1 MANKTKR
8 MFSSVITK
16 QDEFLD
22 MPLSAQAL
30 YFHINMEADDEGFV
44 ANVRSLMRQVR
55 GSEDDLKI
63 LVAKRYL
70 LTFESGVVVVK
81 HWLIHNTIRQ
91 DRVIETSYKEEKSR
105 LLVKENM
112 SYTEDLGGVG
122 HLTDKCQPNLIGL
135 YSNSNIEINSLIDI
149 EKKEIIESKEIKEKE
164 KENKETKEQKEKN
177 VVFSVIGYLND
188 KCNTRYRVNN
198 TRTQAYIKARLSEGY
213 TVEDFK
219 TVIDTKYKEWYGTDM
234 AKYLTPETLF
244 RPSNFE
250 KYLNQHQIDGD
261 NRWDKIDMEDF

>member
-44 ANVRSLMRQVR
+44 SNVKSLMRQVR
-55 GSEDDLKI
+55 SSEDDLKI

-70 LTFESGVVVVK
+70 LTFESGVVVIK

-91 DRVIETSYKEEKSR
+91 DRIQETAYQEEKS
-105 LLVKENM
+105 LITVKENL
-112 SYTEDLGGVG
+112 SYTDNITPVLNEEKGGVG
-122 HLTDKCQPNLIGL
+122 HMSDTCLPNLTNLNYTNL
-135 YSNSNIEINSLIDI
+135 YKDI
-149 EKKEIIESKEIKEKE
+149 IS
-164 KENKETKEQKEKN
+164 
-177 VVFSVIGYLND
+177 YLNN
-188 KCNTRYRVNN
+188 KCNTRYRFNN
-198 TRTQAYIKARLSEGY
+198 SRTNSYINARIKEGY
-213 TVEDFK
+213 TVDDFK
-219 TVIDTKYKEWYGTDM
+219 AVIDVKHKEWFGTDM

-250 KYLNQHQIDGD
+250 KYLNQVQVEGN
-261 NRWDKIDMEDF
+261 NRWDTIDMEDF